1 MRVERALSQ
10 LIFKEVRFNLK
21 ADLMKRELE
30 NAYDYSIKKAFQV
43 IDDWNYNYIDSANLK
58 RFLKSMGHIAPKP
71 QIMAIIRRFDMDGDA
86 KIDLSEFELG
96 MKSSLFIYTKAGK
109 RPKSSNAI
117 VGYKNKK

>member
-21 ADLMKRELE
+21 SDLMKRELE

-71 QIMAIIRRFDMDGDA
+71 
-86 KIDLSEFELG
+86 
-96 MKSSLFIYTKAGK
+96 
-109 RPKSSNAI
+109 
-117 VGYKNKK
+117 

>member
-1 MRVERALSQ
+1 MQLLLPCNDSYLRAAVSQRPSQNLSPVTELLPMRVERALSQ

-71 QIMAIIRRFDMDGDA
+71 
-86 KIDLSEFELG
+86 
-96 MKSSLFIYTKAGK
+96 
-109 RPKSSNAI
+109 
-117 VGYKNKK
+117 